1 MSPDRHQEAPQPRQQ
16 ATLCPQTPPMAP
28 QGTPPPRAPPTVR
41 LSATAQ
47 INSASATTAALCGRR
62 LLLAPLARTEVF
74 RGARL
79 MFAVTPMAL
88 SRCALLEGGSL
99 AQVEGSVTR
108 TVVLFLIFFWALL
121 RIAKGVLILWVEC
134 ISRWSLE
141 SRYFVRAFQL
151 FFTAE

>member
-1 MSPDRHQEAPQPRQQ
+1 
-16 ATLCPQTPPMAP
+16 
-28 QGTPPPRAPPTVR
+28 
-41 LSATAQ
+41 
-47 INSASATTAALCGRR
+47 
-62 LLLAPLARTEVF
+62 
-74 RGARL
+74 
-79 MFAVTPMAL
+79 MFAVTLMAL

-151 FFTAE
+151 FFAAE

>member
-1 MSPDRHQEAPQPRQQ
+1 
-16 ATLCPQTPPMAP
+16 
-28 QGTPPPRAPPTVR
+28 
-41 LSATAQ
+41 
-47 INSASATTAALCGRR
+47 
-62 LLLAPLARTEVF
+62 
-74 RGARL
+74 

-108 TVVLFLIFFWALL
+108 TVVLFLIFFFWALL

-151 FFTAE
+151 FLLLLLLSPLLLL